1 MALEIIAEPTGA
13 PTGSFTPHADQSKFR
28 SAFGIIAGDGKG
40 QGFISGHSL
49 QNGIPTADGRAKLK
63 FTEFKDPTSKG
74 FHDVKFN
81 GLTLR
86 EFVCDKDDAAEK
98 DRYDGNL
105 SNQKVQ
111 SYIAPVNIANSPTV
125 VGLQKSG
132 EVSEMQ
138 AAPTQQ
144 Y

>member
-28 SAFGIIAGDGKG
+28 SAFGHIAGDGKA
-40 QGFISGHSL
+40 QGFITGHSL
-49 QNGIPTADGRAKLK
+49 QNGVPTADGRARMK
-63 FTEFKDPTSKG
+63 FTEFKDGKNG

-86 EFVCDKDDAAEK
+86 EFVTPIEDAHEK

-105 SNQKVQ
+105 SNERMAG
-111 SYIAPVNIANSPTV
+111 YLAPVTV
-125 VGLQKSG
+125 QQSSTQVGMQKSG
-132 EVSEMQ
+132 EIVPIQ
-138 AAPTQQ
+138 VPTTHQ